1 MKSFWLYFC
10 QNLRVE
16 DDVIALPLPSRV
28 PTALF
33 VYCTHEDPD
42 NVFPGFRKER
52 ALVKSSCH
60 LLAHRHPHR
69 FEVAAV
75 AAGCRA
81 AASTAAAFW

>member
-1 MKSFWLYFC
+1 MPPPPWVS
-10 QNLRVE
+10 
-16 DDVIALPLPSRV
+16 
-28 PTALF
+28 TALI
-33 VYCTHEDPD
+33 VYCTHGDQD
-42 NVFPGFRKER
+42 NVLPGFRKER

-81 AASTAAAFW
+81 AATAATATAGAAA

>member
-1 MKSFWLYFC
+1 M
-10 QNLRVE
+10 
-16 DDVIALPLPSRV
+16 IAPPPWVS
-28 PTALF
+28 TALI
-33 VYCTHEDPD
+33 VYCTHEDQD
-42 NVFPGFRKER
+42 NVLPGFRKER

-81 AASTAAAFW
+81 AATAATATAGAAA

>member
-1 MKSFWLYFC
+1 MNSFWLYFC
-10 QNLRVE
+10 QILSVE
-16 DDVIALPLPSRV
+16 DDVIAPPPPKV
-28 PTALF
+28 PTALI

-42 NVFPGFRKER
+42 NVLPGFRKER
-52 ALVKSSCH
+52 ALVKSSYH

>member
-1 MKSFWLYFC
+1 MG
-10 QNLRVE
+10 
-16 DDVIALPLPSRV
+16 AV
-28 PTALF
+28 PTAQI

-42 NVFPGFRKER
+42 NVLPGFRKER

-81 AASTAAAFW
+81 TATAATATAGAAA

>member
-1 MKSFWLYFC
+1 MPPPPPWVS
-10 QNLRVE
+10 
-16 DDVIALPLPSRV
+16 
-28 PTALF
+28 TALI
-33 VYCTHEDPD
+33 VYCTHEDQD
-42 NVFPGFRKER
+42 NVLPGFRKER

-81 AASTAAAFW
+81 AGTATTAGAAA